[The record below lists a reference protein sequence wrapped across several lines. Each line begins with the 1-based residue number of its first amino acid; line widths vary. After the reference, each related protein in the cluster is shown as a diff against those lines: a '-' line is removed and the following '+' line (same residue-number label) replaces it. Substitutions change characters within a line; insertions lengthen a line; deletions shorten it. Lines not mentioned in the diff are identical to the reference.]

1 MENSFI
7 EDQYEIHIEKEY
19 IMVKDLKNVRYL
31 KLSGKMR
38 NEIIENLHSNEVC
51 EVLHRLFDEHI
62 RKRARKKV
70 CIPCI
75 QVGRFRRNQK
85 IFDIMFCMTAI
96 IGGILFTILFGSNSI
111 LNGNTTGSYSIG
123 TMILWTF
130 VNVLVHELG
139 HVVLCHNSGRKV
151 HSFGLKMNY
160 GMPMV
165 YVDTTDI
172 CMAGKINR
180 IKTSLGGVYFNALL
194 FIAILVIGMFHK
206 PIYFEGLEISYFFVI
221 SNSIPFL
228 KLDGYYV
235 LADCLDIMNL
245 NKESKNCFWS
255 LLKDKKKSKKN
266 YFLVSYYV
274 IQRIFFLGIL
284 IRIIMQLR

>member
-1 MENSFI
+1 MENIFI
-7 EDQYEIHIEKEY
+7 ENQYELHIEKEY
-19 IMVKDLKNVRYL
+19 IIVKDLKYVRYL

-38 NEIIENLHSNEVC
+38 DEIIENLNSNEVC
-51 EVLHRLFDEHI
+51 EVLRRLFNEHI
-62 RKRARKKV
+62 REKARKKI

-75 QVGRFRRNQK
+75 QVKRIGRKCK
-85 IFDIMFCMTAI
+85 IFNIMFCMIAI

-111 LNGNTTGSYSIG
+111 LNRNTTGSYSIG

-172 CMAGKINR
+172 CMADKINR

-206 PIYFEGLEISYFFVI
+206 PIYFEGLEISYFFVL
-221 SNSIPFL
+221 SNSIPFF

-235 LADCLDIMNL
+235 LADCFDIVNL

-274 IQRIFFLGIL
+274 VQRIFFLGIL
-284 IRIIMQLR
+284 IQIIMQLR